1 MSTIIY
7 GVAQL
12 YESYGVAYIVVVV
25 VESSV
30 RTLVVE
36 TIVVDSIVVVVE
48 SHCVRRVV
56 VEQH

>member
-12 YESYGVAYIVVVV
+12 NESYGVAYIVV

-36 TIVVDSIVVVVE
+36 TIVVDSIVVVE
-48 SHCVRRVV
+48 SHCVRRLV

>member
-36 TIVVDSIVVVVE
+36 TIVVDSIVVVE
-48 SHCVRRVV
+48 SHCVRRLV